1 MSIFDEI
8 EDDIDEIDTEVRD
21 LLSDVDDIFDDYE
34 DALWKR
40 DQLAVATA
48 NRNIALLYQERDIEQ
63 FQAKRLEDQVDAY
76 LEAAGHA
83 AYFENLPDDQRPSE
97 MYDTEDYEPTGF
109 VEKIGAKIWGDI

>member
-1 MSIFDEI
+1 MSVFDEI
-8 EDDIDEIDTEVRD
+8 EDDVDEIDAEVRD
-21 LLSDVDDIFDDYE
+21 LLSDVDDIFDEYE

-63 FQAKRLEDQVDAY
+63 FQAKRLENQVDAY

-83 AYFENLPDDQRPSE
+83 PYFESLPDDKRPSQ
-97 MYDTEDYEPTGF
+97 MYDHDDIEPEGLL
-109 VEKIGAKIWGDI
+109 EKIGYTILG